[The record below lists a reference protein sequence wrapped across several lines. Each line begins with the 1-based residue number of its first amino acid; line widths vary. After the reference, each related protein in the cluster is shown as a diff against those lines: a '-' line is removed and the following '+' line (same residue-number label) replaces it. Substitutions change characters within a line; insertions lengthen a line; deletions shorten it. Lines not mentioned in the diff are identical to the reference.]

1 MTQISPRLRQDIT
14 AHRLRMRQTARRR
27 ALAQLTSAGLV
38 VLAFVSAAA
47 IAGYLI
53 GGSAQAIAALPE
65 LATQS
70 PACTAW

>member
-27 ALAQLTSAGLV
+27 ALVQLASAGLV
-38 VLAFVSAAA
+38 VLAFVATAA

-53 GGSAQAIAALPE
+53 GGSAQAIA
-65 LATQS
+65 
-70 PACTAW
+70 CTAW